1 MSYKHLHFS
10 GDFKKVEGIGDCTE
24 QWIQRSSNPKPQYQT
39 YNTYKSHNTVKKLF
53 ICTQTG
59 SINYISDSY
68 AGSAANK
75 FITKDTNI
83 AARFTPGYSV
93 LFDKGFTV
101 QDLFLQYKVTAR
113 IPPFVRSK
121 IQLTPSE
128 VAVGKRIARAR
139 IHIERIIGRL
149 KELRLLDHTLPLKLV
164 DLPDEIWINVCA
176 ITNMQPPL
184 DKNEIM

>member
-1 MSYKHLHFS
+1 MTFNPIQRRLSKFLVPCTRYLS
-10 GDFKKVEGIGDCTE
+10 SIPGELKVAAELQKSLSIG
-24 QWIQRSSNPKPQYQT
+24 RSSNPKPQYQT

-121 IQLTPSE
+121 RQLNPLE

-164 DLPDEIWINVCA
+164 NLPDEIWINVCA
-176 ITNMQPPL
+176 
-184 DKNEIM
+184 